1 MLVDDAEIIKQY
13 FDRNEAA
20 ITETAEKY
28 GSYCY
33 TIAFNVL
40 GNEEDSNIQA
50 QVNFYC

>member
-1 MLVDDAEIIKQY
+1 MDDAEIIKQY